1 MSIVIPSIVLA
12 EIEYGARKSI
22 DYGKTIALYNEFTKV
37 FEAEDFSSKAAVEY
51 GNIRASLEKKRQ
63 VIGANDML
71 IAATVLAAGGTLVT
85 HNTKE
90 FNRVESLLI
99 EDWTT

>member
-1 MSIVIPSIVLA
+1 
-12 EIEYGARKSI
+12 
-22 DYGKTIALYNEFTKV
+22 
-37 FEAEDFSSKAAVEY
+37 
-51 GNIRASLEKKRQ
+51 
-63 VIGANDML
+63 ML